1 MCIRNAKE
9 HGKSQTQQMRQRPVC
24 WKKAQWRHLEAST
37 QTGTRALSRGRISI
51 TRTYDSAPTAMN
63 EKRTQARVIWPVPT
77 TVMLIRL
84 WEDNLTALRSNSRNA
99 RIYES
104 IASALNAQAGAS
116 EGSYTAKHVRQK
128 MENLNKHYRKMRCG
142 TTTGSKGV
150 EWPFYWQLHGF
161 LGTLPINDESLVE
174 ENVEIPV
181 VQEAPDESVVVAS
194 GPQES
199 SEDINSSI
207 EEFMSSSSSVE
218 NQVPATAATAAVGSD
233 GTSVVAESTST
244 PSSKTKSRKRPLSV
258 MQELL
263 QLHKKADERSART
276 AEASMQLRKEL
287 VQLQKE
293 SNGIQQGML
302 EIMKELVTKKRK

>member
-1 MCIRNAKE
+1 MWL
-9 HGKSQTQQMRQRPVC
+9 G
-24 WKKAQWRHLEAST
+24 
-37 QTGTRALSRGRISI
+37 
-51 TRTYDSAPTAMN
+51 
-63 EKRTQARVIWPVPT
+63 
-77 TVMLIRL
+77 
-84 WEDNLTALRSNSRNA
+84 
-99 RIYES
+99 
-104 IASALNAQAGAS
+104 
-116 EGSYTAKHVRQK
+116 HVQ
-128 MENLNKHYRKMRCG
+128 
-142 TTTGSKGV
+142 
-150 EWPFYWQLHGF
+150 
-161 LGTLPINDESLVE
+161 
-174 ENVEIPV
+174 IPV

-194 GPQES
+194 GPQGS

-233 GTSVVAESTST
+233 GSSVVAESTST

-263 QLHKKADERSART
+263 QLHKKADERSAKT

>member
-1 MCIRNAKE
+1 MA
-9 HGKSQTQQMRQRPVC
+9 
-24 WKKAQWRHLEAST
+24 AST
-37 QTGTRALSRGRISI
+37 SGVG
-51 TRTYDSAPTAMN
+51 DSAHTAMN

-104 IASALNAQAGAS
+104 IASALNAQTGAS
-116 EGSYTAKHVRQK
+116 EGSYTAKQVRQK
-128 MENLNKHYRKMRCG
+128 MENLNKHYRKIRRCG

-150 EWPFYWQLHGF
+150 EWPFYWHLHGF

-199 SEDINSSI
+199 SEDMYSSI
-207 EEFMSSSSSVE
+207 EEFMSSSSSAE
-218 NQVPATAATAAVGSD
+218 NQVPATTATAAVGSD

-244 PSSKTKSRKRPLSV
+244 PRSKTKSRKRPLSV

-263 QLHKKADERSART
+263 QLHKKADERSAKA
-276 AEASMQLRKEL
+276 AEASLQLRKEL

-302 EIMKELVTKKRK
+302 EIMKELVKKKRK